1 MWTWSQWQEMSMI
14 MDSWKKNMKLQ
25 GKEVARLII
34 SRLTITNFEFLLT
47 IDLNVSFTPPI
58 FTAKAKVV

>member
-25 GKEVARLII
+25 GEEVARLII

-47 IDLNVSFTPPI
+47 IDLNVNFTPPI
-58 FTAKAKVV
+58 FTAKVNVF